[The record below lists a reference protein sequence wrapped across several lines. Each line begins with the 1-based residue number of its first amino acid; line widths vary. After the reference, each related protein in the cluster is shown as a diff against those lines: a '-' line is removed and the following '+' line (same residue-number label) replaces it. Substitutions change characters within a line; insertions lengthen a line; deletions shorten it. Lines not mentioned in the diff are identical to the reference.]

1 MFLAS
6 LIKELLLVGRDLHA
20 LLVLFVMPV
29 VFVLIMS
36 LALQED
42 FSNRG
47 GVKLAGWYLVES
59 SDDEAQQLQDYLT
72 STPQLQ
78 LSVAADDWRAQLM
91 DGKALFVLRI
101 HERFAQAFTDT
112 TNSVQLTIYFAPNA
126 GSRERLLVQA
136 AVKQA
141 FARVNLQVFLA
152 EMGMLDDDTNISELM
167 REDVLA
173 VEHLNRPGDNTTEA
187 PTSVQQNVPAWL
199 IFAMYFIV
207 IPIATTFVQERQ
219 QKTLSRLKTMG
230 ISAWSLYGAKLLP
243 YMLLNLLQLALM
255 LVVGVHLVPL
265 LGGQALNL
273 DVSLSGLLVMTL
285 AVSVSALGFAA
296 LVATLVRT
304 PEQATIVGG
313 TSNIM
318 LGAIGGIMVPT
329 FIMPPVMQSVA
340 MVSPMSWGL
349 EGYLDILLR
358 GGDWR
363 SIYWEAGVLIAFGL
377 TMLSIAIVVFT
388 KKHQ

>member
-1 MFLAS
+1 MFLSS
-6 LIKELLLVGRDLHA
+6 LKKELLLVVRDLHA
-20 LLVLFVMPV
+20 LLVLFAMPV

-47 GVKLAGWYLVES
+47 VVTLNGWLLIES
-59 SDDEAQQLQDYLT
+59 SDEEAQQFQSNLRDN
-72 STPQLQ
+72 PQLQ
-78 LSVAADDWRAQLM
+78 LAAATENWRIKLV
-91 DGKALFVLRI
+91 DGEPLFVLRI
-101 HERFAQAFTDT
+101 HEGFATTIEEESTDA
-112 TNSVQLTIYFAPNA
+112 QLTLYFAPNA

-136 AVKQA
+136 AIKEAYV
-141 FARVNLQVFLA
+141 RVNLEGLLGSI
-152 EMGMLDDDTNISELM
+152 GMLDGDTTVDDFI
-167 REDVLA
+167 REDILTI
-173 VEHLNRPGDNTTEA
+173 EHLSQSESPEKLA

-207 IPIATTFVQERQ
+207 IPIATTFVQEKR
-219 QKTLSRLKTMG
+219 QKTLSRLKMMG
-230 ISAWSLYGAKLLP
+230 VSVWSLYGAKLLP
-243 YMLLNLLQLALM
+243 YMLLNLMQLGLM

-265 LGGQALNL
+265 LGGQALSL
-273 DVSLSGLLVMTL
+273 DVSFTGLIIMTL
-285 AVSVSALGFAA
+285 AISVSALGFAA

-340 MVSPMSWGL
+340 LVSPMSWGL
-349 EGYLDILLR
+349 EGFLDILLR
-358 GGDWR
+358 GGTWR
-363 SIYWEAGVLIAFGL
+363 SVLLEAGVLTAFGL
-377 TMLSIAIVVFT
+377 TMLLIAVWCFIN
-388 KKHQ
+388 KRE

>member
-6 LIKELLLVGRDLHA
+6 LIKEFLLVGRDLHA

-47 GVKLAGWYLVES
+47 GVKLAGWYLSES
-59 SDDEAQQLQDYLT
+59 SDDEAHQLQDYLT

-91 DGKALFVLRI
+91 NGKPLFVLRI
-101 HERFAQAFTDT
+101 HERFAQAFTD
-112 TNSVQLTIYFAPNA
+112 NSSSVQLTLYFAPNA
-126 GSRERLLVQA
+126 GSRERLLIQA

-173 VEHLNRPGDNTTEA
+173 IEHLNRPGENATEA
-187 PTSVQQNVPAWL
+187 PTAVQQNVPAWL

-219 QKTLSRLKTMG
+219 QKTLSRLKIMG

-255 LVVGVHLVPL
+255 LVVGVHVVPL

-340 MVSPMSWGL
+340 IVSPMSWGL

-388 KKHQ
+388 QKHE

>member
-6 LIKELLLVGRDLHA
+6 LKKELLLVSRDLHA
-20 LLVLFVMPV
+20 LLVLFAMPV

-42 FSNRG
+42 FSSRG
-47 GVKLAGWYLVES
+47 GVSLAGWYLNES
-59 SDDEAQQLQDYLT
+59 SDDEAIELQDHMNGH
-72 STPQLQ
+72 PQLQ
-78 LSVAADDWRAQLM
+78 MSTATDDWRVQLT
-91 DGKALFVLRI
+91 DGEPLFVLHI
-101 HERFAQAFTDT
+101 PENFAQAFSD
-112 TNSVQLTIYFAPNA
+112 SPGEIRLTLYFAPDA
-126 GSRERLLVQA
+126 GTRERLLVEA

-141 FARVNLQVFLA
+141 FVRVNLQAFLA
-152 EMGMLDDDTNISELM
+152 SAGMLGDDSDISDFM
-167 REDVLA
+167 RDDVLA
-173 VEHLNRPGDNTTEA
+173 IEHLNRPGEVAAQA

-219 QKTLSRLKTMG
+219 QKTLSRLKMMG

-255 LVVGVHLVPL
+255 LVVGVHIVPL

-273 DVSLSGLLVMTL
+273 DVSFGGLLVMTL

-296 LVATLVRT
+296 LVATVVRT

-340 MVSPMSWGL
+340 MISPMSWGL

-363 SIYWEAGVLIAFGL
+363 SVIWEAGVLTAFGL
-377 TMLSIAIVVFT
+377 TMLLIAITFFT
-388 KKHQ
+388 YKRE

>member
-1 MFLAS
+1 MFFAS
-6 LIKELLLVGRDLHA
+6 LKKELLLVGRDLHA
-20 LLVLFVMPV
+20 LLVLFAMPV

-47 GVKLAGWYLVES
+47 GVNLEGWFLNQS
-59 SDDEAQQLQDYLT
+59 SDDEALQLLDELMIN
-72 STPQLQ
+72 PQLQ
-78 LSVAADDWRAQLM
+78 MSAAAENWRAQLT
-91 DGKALFVLRI
+91 DGEPLFVIQI
-101 HERFAQAFTDT
+101 HDEFAEALADT
-112 TNSVQLTIYFAPNA
+112 SSTEKLTLYFAPNA
-126 GSRERLLVQA
+126 GSRERLLVEA

-141 FARVNLQVFLA
+141 FTRVNLEALFA
-152 EMGMLDDDTNISELM
+152 NMGMVGDDTDISEFI
-167 REDVLA
+167 REDILTI
-173 VEHLNRPGDNTTEA
+173 EHLNRADESANQA

-219 QKTLSRLKTMG
+219 QKTLSRLRMMG

-243 YMLLNLLQLALM
+243 YMLLNLMQLALM
-255 LVVGVHLVPL
+255 LMVGAHLVPL

-273 DVSLSGLLVMTL
+273 DVSFSGLLVMTV
-285 AVSVSALGFAA
+285 AISVSALGFAA
-296 LVATLVRT
+296 LVATLVKT

-329 FIMPPVMQSVA
+329 FIMPTVMQSVA
-340 MVSPMSWGL
+340 KISPMSWGL

-358 GGDWR
+358 GGDWQ
-363 SIYWEAGVLIAFGL
+363 SVYWEAGVLTVFGL
-377 TMLSIAIVVFT
+377 TMLSLAIVIFT
-388 KKHQ
+388 HQRD

>member
-6 LIKELLLVGRDLHA
+6 LKKELLLVSRDLHA

-47 GVKLAGWYLVES
+47 GVSLSGWFLNES
-59 SDDEAQQLQDYLT
+59 SDDEAFELQDQLNDH
-72 STPQLQ
+72 PQLQ
-78 LSVAADDWRAQLM
+78 MSAATDDWRAQLT
-91 DGKALFVLRI
+91 DGEPLFVLHI
-101 HERFAQAFTDT
+101 PESFAQAFTD
-112 TNSVQLTIYFAPNA
+112 SPGAVQLKLYFAPNA
-126 GSRERLLVQA
+126 GSRERLLVEA

-141 FARVNLQVFLA
+141 FVRVNLRAFLA
-152 EMGMLDDDTNISELM
+152 NTGMLNDDSDISDFM

-173 VEHLNRPGDNTTEA
+173 IEHLNRPGDFASQA

-219 QKTLSRLKTMG
+219 QKTLSRLKMMG

-255 LVVGVHLVPL
+255 LVVGVHVVPL
-265 LGGQALNL
+265 LGGQALSL
-273 DVSLSGLLVMTL
+273 DVSFGGLLVMTL

-296 LVATLVRT
+296 LVATVVRT

-318 LGAIGGIMVPT
+318 LGAVGGIMVPT

-340 MVSPMSWGL
+340 MISPMSWGL

-363 SIYWEAGVLIAFGL
+363 SVWWEAGVLTVFGL
-377 TMLSIAIVVFT
+377 TMLTIAITLFT
-388 KKHQ
+388 YKRE

>member
-6 LIKELLLVGRDLHA
+6 LTKELLLVGRDLHA

-59 SDDEAQQLQDYLT
+59 SDDEAHQLRDYLT
-72 STPQLQ
+72 STPQFQ
-78 LSVAADDWRAQLM
+78 LSEAADDWRAQLM

-152 EMGMLDDDTNISELM
+152 EMGMLDDNTNISELM

-173 VEHLNRPGDNTTEA
+173 VEHLNRPGDNTAEA

-219 QKTLSRLKTMG
+219 QKTLSRLKMMG

-285 AVSVSALGFAA
+285 AISVSALGFAA

-363 SIYWEAGVLIAFGL
+363 SIYWEAGVLVAFGL

-388 KKHQ
+388 KKHE

>member
-1 MFLAS
+1 MFLSS
-6 LIKELLLVGRDLHA
+6 LKKELLLVVRDLHA
-20 LLVLFVMPV
+20 LLVLFAMPV

-47 GVKLAGWYLVES
+47 AVTLNGWLLIES
-59 SDDEAQQLQDYLT
+59 SDEEAQQFQDNLRNN
-72 STPQLQ
+72 PQLQ
-78 LSVAADDWRAQLM
+78 LSAATADWQIELV
-91 DGKALFVLRI
+91 DGEPLFVLRI
-101 HERFAQAFTDT
+101 HEDFATTVDDGSTDA
-112 TNSVQLTIYFAPNA
+112 QLTLYFAPNA

-136 AVKQA
+136 AIKEAYV
-141 FARVNLQVFLA
+141 RVSLA
-152 EMGMLDDDTNISELM
+152 GLLGSIGLLDGDTTVDDFIRDDILRIEHPSQSENPEGL
-167 REDVLA
+167 
-173 VEHLNRPGDNTTEA
+173 A

-207 IPIATTFVQERQ
+207 IPIATTFVQEKR
-219 QKTLSRLKTMG
+219 QKTLSRLKMMG
-230 ISAWSLYGAKLLP
+230 VSVWSLYGAKLLP
-243 YMLLNLLQLALM
+243 YMLLNLMQLGLM

-265 LGGQALNL
+265 LGGQALSL
-273 DVSLSGLLVMTL
+273 DVSFTGLIIMTL

-296 LVATLVRT
+296 LVATMVRT

-340 MVSPMSWGL
+340 LVSPMSWGL
-349 EGYLDILLR
+349 EGFLDILLR
-358 GGDWR
+358 GGTWR
-363 SIYWEAGVLIAFGL
+363 SVLLEAGVLTAFGL
-377 TMLSIAIVVFT
+377 TMLLIAVWCFIN
-388 KKHQ
+388 KRE